1 MKDILQIER
10 ATLFSALAA
19 LLYPNPEDPDS
30 PIGPVT
36 HGFLHRGTLAA
47 LNPQPLPPRWQ
58 AEIAGM
64 VGQLEA
70 GIRGAQLTGQAEG
83 ATGAARGMLK
93 TMLTGW
99 CGNEPRVFPFPV
111 PGPNP
116 GGPQPEPWRQ
126 GEQLRA
132 AVYMSQ
138 LARFQSPLQADYAA
152 GAAQLLDAAFK
163 TTGR

>member
-1 MKDILQIER
+1 MKDLLQIER

-30 PIGPVT
+30 PVGPVT
-36 HGFLHRGTLAA
+36 RVFAQRGSLAA

-58 AEIAGM
+58 AEVAGM
-64 VGQLEA
+64 VEGLEA
-70 GIRGAQLTGQAEG
+70 SLRSAQLSEPGEG
-83 ATGAARGMLK
+83 AVNRARGMLK
-93 TMLTGW
+93 ATLVGW
-99 CGNEPRVFPFPV
+99 CGNEPRPLPV
-111 PGPNP
+111 PAPGPT
-116 GGPQPEPWRQ
+116 PEPDPVPWRAA
-126 GEQLRA
+126 ERLRA

-163 TTGR
+163 PGR